1 MNFANKTFTLLAG
14 CAIASTL
21 VGMAPAQAQE
31 WNYTIDS
38 FDDGSQAGRRGENSN
53 FEFYGMALKETA
65 DKVFVAI
72 NSNLNLGG
80 EYSGG
85 AEDKYIHY
93 GDFFFNFTGENLGDS
108 QGDLFAIKFDAGNDS
123 GVDEIG
129 VYGNVVGMN
138 TTATNNGF
146 STMRSHRNWANRR
159 YRVDGQRVRGTA
171 SMGDL
176 SHDDEY
182 FQQGRRAVS
191 NSIESGDY
199 LGGISLLNG
208 EQLADAGLDFG
219 AVNSG
224 VAGRHTLG
232 FSFNR
237 NLLPDGDFIAHVFA
251 ECINDG
257 LAMMGNLP
265 TVVPVPEVDNEVAT
279 PEPGLLA
286 GVALIGGLGLLKRRQ
301 ASA

>member
-1 MNFANKTFTLLAG
+1 MNFATKTLTLLAG
-14 CAIASTL
+14 CAVASTL
-21 VGMAPAQAQE
+21 VGVAPAEAQE

-38 FDDGSQAGRRGENSN
+38 FNDGSQAGQRGENSN

-65 DKVFVAI
+65 DKVYIAL
-72 NSNLNLGG
+72 NSNLALGG
-80 EYSGG
+80 ESDGV
-85 AEDKYIHY
+85 AEDKAIHY
-93 GDFFFNFTGENLGDS
+93 GEFFFNFTGENLGDS

-138 TTATNNGF
+138 VTKNNNGF
-146 STMRSHRNWANRR
+146 SSMSSHRDWANKA
-159 YRVDGQRVRGTA
+159 GTA

-182 FQQGRRAVS
+182 FQQGSRAVS

-199 LGGISLLNG
+199 LGGISLLDDV
-208 EQLADAGLDFG
+208 QLANAGLNFG

-224 VAGRHTLG
+224 VAGHHTFG
-232 FSFNR
+232 FSFDR

-265 TVVPVPEVDNEVAT
+265 TIPVPEVDDDTAAT
-279 PEPGLLA
+279 PEPGLLM

>member
-1 MNFANKTFTLLAG
+1 MNFATKTLTLLAG
-14 CAIASTL
+14 CAVASTL
-21 VGMAPAQAQE
+21 VGFAPAQAQE

-38 FDDGSQAGRRGENSN
+38 FDDGSDAGQRGARSDY
-53 FEFYGMALKETA
+53 EFYGMALKETA
-65 DKVFVAI
+65 DKVYVAI

-80 EYSGG
+80 EYFRR
-85 AEDKYIHY
+85 AADDYIHY
-93 GDFFFNFTGENLGDS
+93 GDLFFNFTGANLADS

-129 VYGNVVGMN
+129 VYGNVTAMN
-138 TTATNNGF
+138 TTASNGGF
-146 STMRSHRNWANRR
+146 STMRSHRNWANKR

-176 SHDDEY
+176 SHNDEY

-191 NSIESGDY
+191 NSIESGNY
-199 LGGISLLNG
+199 LGGISLLND
-208 EQLADAGLDFG
+208 EQLANAGLNFG

-232 FSFNR
+232 FSFDR

-257 LAMMGNLP
+257 LAMMGNLAP
-265 TVVPVPEVDNEVAT
+265 IPVPEVDDTVAT
-279 PEPGLLA
+279 PEPGLLM

-301 ASA
+301 AAA